1 MRHLS
6 LLAGG
11 LLLLA
16 APASAQDG
24 EPTPQR
30 SRARVITPRPVGVYA
45 GVEAG
50 EAQPPPAYRR
60 VVRRQRRGRRGRRGR
75 QILTWPGFS
84 PLGDGGSRFFVQ
96 TTVPMQPEVRTEEGR
111 VVVLFRNTAIHLTN
125 SRRWLETRF
134 FNTPVLRARLERR
147 RRDMALVMR
156 MRSGAAVQPR
166 VSTEAAPGGNFHY
179 VYIDF
184 PPGDYAPVVSTVPG
198 TNTVRASDTPENPG
212 GQPPPAPR
220 RDVDPSLNAMDDE
233 RPPGM

>member
-1 MRHLS
+1 M
-6 LLAGG
+6 
-11 LLLLA
+11 A
-16 APASAQDG
+16 APASAQD
-24 EPTPQR
+24 PQPVQPER
-30 SRARVITPRPVGVYA
+30 SRARVVTPRPVGVYA

-60 VVRRQRRGRRGRRGR
+60 VVRRQQRRRRGR

-111 VVVLFRNTAIHLTN
+111 VLVVFRNTAIHLSN

-147 RRDMALVMR
+147 RRDMVLVLR
-156 MRSGAAVQPR
+156 MRGDTMVQPR
-166 VSTEAAPGGNFHY
+166 VSSEAAPGGNFHY

-184 PPGDYAPVVSTVPG
+184 PPGDYAPVVTTVPG
-198 TNTVRASDTPENPG
+198 TNTVRASDTPEN
-212 GQPPPAPR
+212 QPPSAPAR
-220 RDVDPSLNAMDDE
+220 ALDPSLDAMDDE
-233 RPPGM
+233 RPPGMQ